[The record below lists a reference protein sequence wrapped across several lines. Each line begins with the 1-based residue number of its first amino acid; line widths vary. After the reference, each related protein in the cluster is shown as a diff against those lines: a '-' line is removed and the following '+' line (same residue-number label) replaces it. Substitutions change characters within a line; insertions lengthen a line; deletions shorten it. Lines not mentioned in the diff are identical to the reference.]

1 MSLILKE
8 IIFAESFYFVKCFLN
23 FLHFL
28 HFPAFLFEG
37 KFDEMSLFCI
47 FSGIFFF
54 VKFNYSPFTEAAFVF
69 SISLERGKRY
79 VFSFYLFTFVSS
91 ALSRDFFFFSPSF
104 LSFFYRIS
112 LKIEISPRYIK
123 FYRNYFHSAKASSFS
138 SRDTGIFIVN
148 FNIPLMERVIR
159 F

>member
-1 MSLILKE
+1 M
-8 IIFAESFYFVKCFLN
+8 KCFLN

-91 ALSRDFFFFSPSF
+91 ALSRDFFFFFPFLPFFFFSVFVENRNFSALHQILSKLFSF
-104 LSFFYRIS
+104 SESFFFFF
-112 LKIEISPRYIK
+112 PRYGNFYSK
-123 FYRNYFHSAKASSFS
+123 F
-138 SRDTGIFIVN
+138 
-148 FNIPLMERVIR
+148 
-159 F
+159 

>member
-28 HFPAFLFEG
+28 HFPAFLFQG

-79 VFSFYLFTFVSS
+79 VFSFYLFTFVCPHYRVIS
-91 ALSRDFFFFSPSF
+91 FFFPLPSF
-104 LSFFYRIS
+104 LFFIGFRWKS
-112 LKIEISPRYIK
+112 KFLRVTSNFIEI
-123 FYRNYFHSAKASSFS
+123 
-138 SRDTGIFIVN
+138 TFIQRKLLL
-148 FNIPLMERVIR
+148 FLPAIR
-159 F
+159 EFL

>member
-28 HFPAFLFEG
+28 HFPAFLFQG

-79 VFSFYLFTFVSS
+79 VFSFYLFTFVCPHYRVIS
-91 ALSRDFFFFSPSF
+91 FFFSPSF
-104 LSFFYRIS
+104 LPFFFLSDFVENRNFSALHQILSKLLSFSESFFFFF
-112 LKIEISPRYIK
+112 PRYGNFYSK
-123 FYRNYFHSAKASSFS
+123 F
-138 SRDTGIFIVN
+138 
-148 FNIPLMERVIR
+148 
-159 F
+159 

>member
-91 ALSRDFFFFSPSF
+91 ALSRDFFFFFPFLPSF
-104 LSFFYRIS
+104 LFFIGFRWKS
-112 LKIEISPRYIK
+112 KFLRVTSNFIEI
-123 FYRNYFHSAKASSFS
+123 
-138 SRDTGIFIVN
+138 TFIQRKLLL
-148 FNIPLMERVIR
+148 FLPAIR
-159 F
+159 EFL

>member
-1 MSLILKE
+1 MESNSLFLFFFFEERFFKRMSLILKE

-91 ALSRDFFFFSPSF
+91 ALSRDFFFFSLFSF
-104 LSFFYRIS
+104 LFFIGFR
-112 LKIEISPRYIK
+112 
-123 FYRNYFHSAKASSFS
+123 
-138 SRDTGIFIVN
+138 
-148 FNIPLMERVIR
+148 
-159 F
+159 

>member
-8 IIFAESFYFVKCFLN
+8 IIFAELFYFVKCFLN

-79 VFSFYLFTFVSS
+79 VFSFYLFTFVCPHYRVIS
-91 ALSRDFFFFSPSF
+91 FFFSPSF

-123 FYRNYFHSAKASSFS
+123 FYRNYFHSRKLLLFLPA
-138 SRDTGIFIVN
+138 
-148 FNIPLMERVIR
+148 IR
-159 F
+159 EFL